1 MIREINQEEIIISAY
16 VFNYEAST
24 YINQILRELKGNH
37 FLTILE
43 YYNNSLSSFDIR
55 AR

>member
-43 YYNNSLSSFDIR
+43 YYNNSLSSFEII